1 MYEGMHHVAVVV
13 TDLGKAKHFYG
24 EILGLRESG
33 ERPNFSFPG
42 AWYNIGS
49 QQLHLIVHDQS
60 RTLRHT
66 LQIDSMDGH
75 FAIRVKDMQQLLK
88 RLDSFGVTYDS
99 RPQSIT
105 GWHQVFVTDPDGNV
119 IELNA

>member
-1 MYEGMHHVAVVV
+1 MYEGLHHVAVVV
-13 TDLGKAKHFYG
+13 TDLGKAKQFYG
-24 EILGLRESG
+24 EILGLGESD

-49 QQLHLIVHDQS
+49 QQLHLIVHDKS

-66 LQIDSMDGH
+66 SQIDSMDGH

-99 RPQSIT
+99 RPHSIT